1 MSNFEMGFNN
11 PLEENKN
18 EEEKNN
24 ELTAE
29 VFASLLKEVQDKKN
43 LLNNEKFQEGLEEKE
58 DPEINQ
64 EVIEEFKNKEEIEL
78 SSIEV
83 KKPFTNKIRKTLLIM
98 TAVLALSSVP
108 VFASSQQNNQYENQ
122 KIEVEAENMSVEG
135 LEINKAANIIQ
146 FTYIPDKKIDYMEY
160 QKDRKY
166 RVYAKNA
173 FNRALN
179 EYYGID
185 NSQFARLNDV
195 VNEDGNVVLTIN
207 LDTFE
212 KQNLNKNQRA
222 EVESKKS
229 IPTFENSSQNNQHEN
244 QKVEVGS
251 ENRLSGKLEMVNEN
265 TILRYTYMGDTHPE
279 YETLIN
285 SLTEDI
291 KTKLKFKTV
300 TLPEFSIKMQNGK
313 IVMETNFE
321 DFQKANIEEM
331 NAFLKRVSS

>member
-58 DPEINQ
+58 NPEINQ

-83 KKPFTNKIRKTLLIM
+83 KKPFANKLRKALLIM
-98 TAVLALSSVP
+98 TAVLALSSTP
-108 VFASSQQNNQYENQ
+108 AFAGSPQNNQYENQ
-122 KIEVEAENMSVEG
+122 RIEIESENIVIDG
-135 LEINKAANIIQ
+135 LEINEDLNIIKYTYTPKEEISQ
-146 FTYIPDKKIDYMEY
+146 MDFLKNKRYKALALGEFTRTLQD
-160 QKDRKY
+160 
-166 RVYAKNA
+166 
-173 FNRALN
+173 
-179 EYYGID
+179 YYGI
-185 NSQFARLNDV
+185 NEVLFSGLNTDFINGKV
-195 VNEDGNVVLTIN
+195 VMNTN
-207 LDTFE
+207 LDAFK
-212 KQNLNKNQRA
+212 KQNSNQG
-222 EVESKKS
+222 ET
-229 IPTFENSSQNNQHEN
+229 IDT
-244 QKVEVGS
+244 KVEVGS